1 MGKTPKISICIPTY
15 EAKGMGVELL
25 SNNINSILNQTY
37 ENYEII
43 ISDHSINDE
52 IKNYVNELNSDKIK
66 YLKNVDNVG
75 WPSYNTNNAI
85 SNSSGD
91 YIKLMNQDDF
101 FKDNDSL
108 ESIVNKLKEGY
119 EWVLCG
125 FTHKNLSTGDFFNTI
140 TPSIKGD
147 GKHLLLGQNTIGCP
161 SVGLIPKNEFF
172 DVNVI
177 YMIDCELWYQMF
189 KKYGNPGIVE
199 DVKIII
205 GIGSHT
211 LTSQL
216 TEKQNEWLSKDI
228 KYCKNKYEI

>member
-1 MGKTPKISICIPTY
+1 MNDKPKISICIPTY

-25 SNNINSILNQTY
+25 SSNINSILHQTY
-37 ENYEII
+37 KNYEIV
-43 ISDHSINDE
+43 ISDHSINDD
-52 IKNYVNELNSDKIK
+52 IKNYIIGLDNPNIK
-66 YLKNVDNVG
+66 YIKNIDNIG

-85 SNSSGD
+85 NNSSGD

-101 FKDNDSL
+101 FKDDDSL
-108 ESIVNKLKEGY
+108 DIIVNKLKEGHK
-119 EWVLCG
+119 WVLCG

-140 TPSIKGD
+140 IPSIKGD
-147 GKHLLLGQNTIGCP
+147 GNHLLLGQNTIGCP

-189 KKYGNPGIVE
+189 RKYGYPGVVE
-199 DVKIII
+199 DIKIVI
-205 GIGSHT
+205 GVGNHT

-216 TEKQNEWLSKDI
+216 TEKQNEWLSQDI
-228 KYCKNKYEI
+228 KYCKNKYNI